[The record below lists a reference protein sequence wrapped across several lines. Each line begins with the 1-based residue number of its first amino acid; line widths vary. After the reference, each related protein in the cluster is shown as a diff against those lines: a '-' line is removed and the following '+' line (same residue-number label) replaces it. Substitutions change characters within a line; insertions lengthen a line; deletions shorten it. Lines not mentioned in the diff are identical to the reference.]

1 MLTIVLVLI
10 SSVYL
15 GDDIVG
21 TYIYN
26 DDPPILGGRVYY
38 NDVDIILGY

>member
-21 TYIYN
+21 SYIYN
-26 DDPPILGGRVYY
+26 DDPILGGKVYC
-38 NDVDIILGY
+38 NDVELILGY